1 LKDERESN
9 SFFSN
14 LYEENALL
22 EIQNLKLALQTKE
35 EEIRNQFKLKK
46 EDVSKKFETQIQ
58 TLVEVQQQIKDLVKE
73 VEDSNLAKEKDM
85 KVLQQRNK
93 EMEQK
98 IKALSGIK
106 LGHIV
111 VSDFSPCIKMDSSL
125 FKGIS
130 GIQIANAR
138 EMNVARWKIK
148 EFSTLS
154 SQPRVW
160 SPEFRIFGF
169 KWKLLYLP
177 IGRKEDPGTCGLFL
191 ECLDIANSTG
201 WHIQTNFVLRIRS
214 PNNPSLSYQKDLEK
228 FVFTSEE
235 RRRGYYDFIETS
247 KLNDPNNS
255 FVIND
260 TTLFEVEIRQLE
272 VEEEIIDY

>member
-1 LKDERESN
+1 MKDERESN

-111 VSDFSPCIKMDSSL
+111 VSDFSPCIKMDPSL
-125 FKGIS
+125 LKGIS

-148 EFSTLS
+148 GIFLCSFHTMLNILDFSRIFYFKFSTSCLES
-154 SQPRVW
+154 
-160 SPEFRIFGF
+160 RI
-169 KWKLLYLP
+169 
-177 IGRKEDPGTCGLFL
+177 
-191 ECLDIANSTG
+191 
-201 WHIQTNFVLRIRS
+201 
-214 PNNPSLSYQKDLEK
+214 
-228 FVFTSEE
+228 
-235 RRRGYYDFIETS
+235 
-247 KLNDPNNS
+247 
-255 FVIND
+255 
-260 TTLFEVEIRQLE
+260 
-272 VEEEIIDY
+272 